1 MTTMRNPIL
10 LKQAEAVDEVELE
23 ARCAKVVACFDRY
36 LDHYPSKNRK
46 SKHGVMGPVARV
58 IDLIKVKG
66 ASAEHA
72 VGFALRMHEMNPRA
86 KGYVSREAVE
96 ELETGTRE
104 LLALVA
110 VVPTVRLPRT
120 LERIDYALYFQ
131 RRKKGIAWFEDICKS
146 FAKFAATRGGTFS
159 PSFNFPSRA
168 PGKLAEL
175 TDAQREVVAD
185 FWTERPDLERAEAD
199 EDEEEAK

>member
-1 MTTMRNPIL
+1 MTVRNPIL
-10 LKQAEAVDEVELE
+10 LQQAEAVDEGNLE
-23 ARCAKVVACFDRY
+23 ASCAKVVAHFDRY

-58 IDLIKVKG
+58 IDFVKIKG

-96 ELETGTRE
+96 ELEAGTRE
-104 LLALVA
+104 LLALVDA
-110 VVPTVRLPRT
+110 IPMARLPRT

-146 FAKFAATRGGTFS
+146 FALFAATRRETFP
-159 PSFNFPSRA
+159 PSFFPPKRSERVA
-168 PGKLAEL
+168 QL
-175 TDAQREVVAD
+175 TDAQREVVDA
-185 FWTERPDLERAEAD
+185 FWKERPDLERAEAD
-199 EDEEEAK
+199 EDEEETL